1 MNITK
6 KIGSGRRGEGQSGYP
21 RGVPLRTAR
30 TCALSL
36 GALDASAEVTQLFID
51 ALVATVDLLHIADC
65 GDAISSERGQH
76 QGHPGANIRAADM
89 LAHQTARANH
99 HSAMRVTEDNLSA
112 HCDQTVDKIEAAFIH
127 LFVQNHR
134 PLRLGSRD

>member
-1 MNITK
+1 MFTFLF
-6 KIGSGRRGEGQSGYP
+6 SSVSQR
-21 RGVPLRTAR
+21 LWAR
-30 TCALSL
+30 ISVSPLSL

-99 HSAMRVTEDNLSA
+99 HGAMWVTEDNL
-112 HCDQTVDKIEAAFIH
+112 
-127 LFVQNHR
+127 
-134 PLRLGSRD
+134 